1 MSAFNQGA
9 SPRICPRC
17 RAILPPGEA
26 ACYSCGF
33 KIAHVQ
39 PNGTIRPAQPR
50 LLPVTG
56 KDQSRIHYHAT
67 LIYFFSV
74 LLVIV
79 LFAYLLLHS
88 AGISLTT
95 LLPRGAATPSTVA
108 YQVPKGPALFS
119 DNFLSDA
126 YGWNL
131 QGSPGNYAVTLG
143 NGALTLEIDQHNL
156 LWELLPGE
164 RVYSNFILTVNAV
177 LSRGDQNDG
186 YGVYIRGAANQAS
199 DLATYYRFELYGD
212 GSYAIFKATLDTSGH
227 STSTKIVDYTLSP
240 AIQKQGKLNHI
251 MIIAGG
257 TTLSL
262 IVNGQLLKAISD
274 HSYASG
280 SIALFVSNLPEAKP
294 GAQVQFSQFAIYPAD
309 A

>member
-1 MSAFNQGA
+1 
-9 SPRICPRC
+9 
-17 RAILPPGEA
+17 
-26 ACYSCGF
+26 
-33 KIAHVQ
+33 
-39 PNGTIRPAQPR
+39 
-50 LLPVTG
+50 LPVTG
-56 KDQSRIHYHAT
+56 KDQSRIHYQAT

-88 AGISLTT
+88 AGISLST
-95 LLPRGAATPSTVA
+95 LLPHRAATPSTVA
-108 YQVPKGPALFS
+108 YPVPKGPALFS

-186 YGVYIRGAANQAS
+186 YGVYIRGTANQAS

-212 GSYAIFKATLDTSGH
+212 GSYAIFKGTLDTSGH

-251 MIIAGG
+251 MVIAEG

-262 IVNGQLLKAISD
+262 IVNGQLLKTISD
-274 HSYASG
+274 RSYASG
-280 SIALFVSNLPEAKP
+280 SVALFVSNLPQAKP
-294 GAQVQFSQFAIYPAD
+294 GAQVQFSQFAIYPAR